1 MFNCVKHWVLADR
14 RFWWVI
20 AALCI
25 ALLAFGLYLQEVV
38 GLNPCPMC
46 IVQRYTFV
54 LIAVCAIVMGFV
66 KSKAGQMFAH
76 VVGII
81 LSGFGAFVAARQVL
95 LQWNPTPS
103 YSCGRDLFGMIES
116 FPLREVIPMIFK
128 GTGDCSAVDWIFL
141 GMSIAQ
147 WSFLVFAFL
156 CVLLCARVIKS
167 RAR

>member
-1 MFNCVKHWVLADR
+1 MFNCIKHWALYDR
-14 RFWWVI
+14 RLWWAISAV
-20 AALCI
+20 CI
-25 ALLAFGLYLQEVV
+25 GLLGFGLYLQEVE

-54 LIAVCAIVMGFV
+54 VIAVWALLMGFV
-66 KSKAGQMFAH
+66 KPRAGQMVAH
-76 VVGII
+76 IVGVV

-95 LQWNPTPS
+95 LQWNPVPS
-103 YSCGRDLFGMIES
+103 YSCGRDFYGMIES

-128 GTGDCSAVDWIFL
+128 GTGDCSVVDWRFL

-147 WSFLVFAFL
+147 WSFVVFASL
-156 CVLLCARVIKS
+156 CVLLCVRIISA